1 MILAHRPQTAT
12 GAPATQLVGQF
23 DGSCHRT
30 EQLGGAGYVIYT
42 VSAGESRVL
51 ACRAVALPSCSD
63 NIEAEILACLFLVE
77 EMSTVARQIAS
88 TEGTFPMV
96 VIQGDI
102 LPVVK
107 YFQFAGRLR
116 RLDMTN
122 PLEQIRV
129 IVSLNIPHALFL
141 YQSRVANIVAD
152 NLAGQASNFIR
163 ARYHRCPA
171 EFNRNGGPV
180 SIRPAFPTPLLQV
193 GGFKIQCSEQTWTCP
208 TWILVERPRLDHGL
222 LRTHLTIHPLHRQL
236 IEGYLSPCLPQ
247 NSCIE
252 VDYSPRSLDNLGRK
266 YCCVMGGQRM
276 PRDVRLLLFGQNHSE
291 IDLRGSFYELIRRL
305 GMLHMPSHSPLPPI
319 TDLRTLLSNDPYVQ
333 TVETLRPG
341 TIKQLPLRVI
351 NSTIADTLRYLQS
364 VHEGSPGAVVTAIL
378 NQLWLQ
384 AKSLTLRD
392 APTALSDSLSISR
405 LA

>member
-1 MILAHRPQTAT
+1 MILAHRPRATA

-30 EQLGGAGYVIYT
+30 EQLGGAGFVIYT

-63 NIEAEILACLFLVE
+63 NIEAEIFLVE

-193 GGFKIQCSEQTWTCP
+193 AGFKIQCSEQTWTCP